1 MALIM
6 PPAMFKFILLAVG
19 LAMLA
24 ACAALEPAAPPAAAT
39 AVPIRFVLSF
49 DDGPAP
55 STAKVLDTLAANPVQ
70 PGVKAIFFVQ
80 TRVAGIKGQEMMRR
94 THAEGHLLAVHTGTE
109 QGHVSH
115 MALSREALE
124 ESLRDA
130 RSDIAA
136 IAGAA
141 PRFVRPPFWF
151 YDEHSLASYARADLA
166 MLLTDVNALDGQV
179 LGVNLV
185 PARRMIVRA
194 QLQRIKQEWRQGA
207 LPALDGATPVIATFH
222 DVNTGT
228 AETLAEYLQL
238 LVEESR
244 ALGFALAGQP
254 FYDRR
259 ADLERAAGVRA
270 RRL

>member
-1 MALIM
+1 MFRFFLAALS
-6 PPAMFKFILLAVG
+6 LAV
-19 LAMLA
+19 LA
-24 ACAALEPAAPPAAAT
+24 ACASQPPGEPPPAAPPGP
-39 AVPIRFVLSF
+39 PIRFLLSF

-55 STAKVLDTLAANPVQ
+55 STAKVLDALAANPVQ

-80 TRVAGIKGQEMMRR
+80 TRVAGIEGQEMMRR
-94 THAEGHLLAVHTGTE
+94 THAEGHLLAVHTGTA

-115 MALSREALE
+115 MALSREELE
-124 ESLRDA
+124 ESLRHA
-130 RSDIAA
+130 QADIAA

-151 YDEHSLASYARADLA
+151 YDDDALASYSRVDLA

-179 LGVNLV
+179 LGINLV

-194 QLQRIKQEWRQGA
+194 QLARIKQAWQQGS
-207 LPALDGATPVIATFH
+207 LPVLDGATPIIATFH
-222 DVNTGT
+222 DVNTRT
-228 AETLAEYLQL
+228 ADNLSEYLQL

-244 ALGFALAGQP
+244 ALGLTLAGRP